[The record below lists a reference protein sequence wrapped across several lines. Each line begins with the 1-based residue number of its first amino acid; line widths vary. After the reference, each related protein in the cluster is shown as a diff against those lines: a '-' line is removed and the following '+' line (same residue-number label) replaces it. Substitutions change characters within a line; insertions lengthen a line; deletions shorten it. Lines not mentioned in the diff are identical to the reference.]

1 MNHSDPFRLDG
12 RTALVTGGTQGVGA
26 AIARALAA
34 AGANLV
40 LHGLTDDQ
48 AAQQTRDQCTAH
60 GVQCQIVTADLAA
73 AQPDTTER
81 LLQQV
86 DAIDDSVDLLV
97 NNAGVFIDQPF
108 LQMEPERFQ
117 RTLQINV
124 AAGYFLTQAYARRWV
139 QNNVAGRVLFTGS
152 INGILAEP
160 DHVAYDCSK
169 GALAAMVRSLC
180 VALAPHGIRVNSM
193 APGLVRSPLT
203 NSVIDDP
210 TFENWMR
217 LHTPAGEVPEADVC
231 GPPAV
236 FLLSDAARHVHGQTL
251 LVDGGMSVW
260 QQPDMPEN
268 LHSLARGVDNRL

>member
-34 AGANLV
+34 AGAKLI
-40 LHGLTDDQ
+40 LHGLADDQ
-48 AAQQTRDQCTAH
+48 AARKTCDECTAY
-60 GVQCQIVTADLAA
+60 GVQCQIVTADLAGP
-73 AQPDTTER
+73 QPDTTAR
-81 LLQQV
+81 LLEQV

-117 RTLQINV
+117 RTMQINV
-124 AAGYFLTQAYARRWV
+124 AAGFFLTQALAQRWV
-139 QNNVAGRVLFTGS
+139 RNKVAGRVLFTGS

-180 VALAPHGIRVNSM
+180 VALAPQGIRVNSM

-210 TFENWMR
+210 AFENWMR
-217 LHTPAGEVPEADVC
+217 LHTPAGEVPPADVC

-236 FLLSDAARHVHGQTL
+236 FLLSDAAGHVHGQTL